1 LKDVKV
7 KEKDTAIFSCEL
19 NKDNAHVK
27 WFKAGIEINSND
39 IKYRIVADKFKY
51 SLHVIECEIED
62 MNDYTISFRN
72 KKSSAQLIVEG
83 TLFLYIFFLIQY
95 E

>member
-1 LKDVKV
+1 V
-7 KEKDTAIFSCEL
+7 KEKETAIFSCEL

-27 WFKAGIEINSND
+27 WFKAGNEINSND
-39 IKYRIVADKFKY
+39 IKYRIVAEKYKY

-72 KKSSAQLIVEG
+72 KKSTAQLIIDG
-83 TLFLYIFFLIQY
+83 LLYI
-95 E
+95 

>member
-1 LKDVKV
+1 M
-7 KEKDTAIFSCEL
+7 KEKETAIFSCEL

-27 WFKAGIEINSND
+27 WFKAGNEINSND
-39 IKYRIVADKFKY
+39 IKYRIVAEKYKY

-72 KKSSAQLIVEG
+72 KKSTAQLIIDG
-83 TLFLYIFFLIQY
+83 LLYI
-95 E
+95 